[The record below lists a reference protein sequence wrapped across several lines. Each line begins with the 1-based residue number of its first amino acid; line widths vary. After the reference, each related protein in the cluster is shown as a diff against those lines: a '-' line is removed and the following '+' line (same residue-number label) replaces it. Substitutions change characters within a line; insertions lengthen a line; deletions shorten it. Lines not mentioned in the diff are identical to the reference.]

1 VNGLWLLR
9 HAHAR
14 SGDAAS
20 DDHDR
25 PLSDAGLR
33 AADRIGAHLA
43 AQRETPSL
51 ILCSSALRAVETLDR
66 IRPLLPESPR
76 VRTDR
81 ALYLA
86 TGEEVLAY
94 LSEIDDRERRV
105 LVLGHNP
112 GLQALACALAGS
124 GDPSSIRRLERNF
137 PSGACAALN
146 FETSWRDL
154 APQAARLT
162 DFSLPEDLS

>member
-1 VNGLWLLR
+1 MNALWLLR

-14 SGDAAS
+14 SGDAAP

-25 PLSDAGLR
+25 PLSDAGVR
-33 AADRIGAHLA
+33 AAARMGAHLA

-51 ILCSSALRAVETLDR
+51 ILCSSALRALETLDR

-76 VRTDR
+76 VRTDP

-86 TGEEVLAY
+86 TGEELLAY
-94 LSEIDDRERRV
+94 LSRIDDGEYRV

-124 GDPSSIRRLERNF
+124 GDPSSIRSLERNF
-137 PSGACAALN
+137 PSGACAALR
-146 FETSWRDL
+146 FETSWRNL

-162 DFSLPEDLS
+162 EFSTPDDLT